1 MNYKQ
6 KVKIEELKK
15 LQKIYSTIS
24 KNKMYRIYKIKN
36 MEKK

>member
-1 MNYKQ
+1 MNYKI
-6 KVKIEELKK
+6 KIKIQELKK
-15 LQKIYSTIS
+15 LQAVYAKVE